1 MELDT
6 CTQRRRRMERR
17 SVVSVHGA
25 GNERR
30 VSGCNLRHE
39 MTPGR
44 PWESWEPSPP
54 DDQGPSQISHLGT
67 CCLLHHLV
75 G

>member
-1 MELDT
+1 
-6 CTQRRRRMERR
+6 MERR

-39 MTPGR
+39 MTPEG
-44 PWESWEPSPP
+44 PGSPGNLRHQMIRVP
-54 DDQGPSQISHLGT
+54 PKYLTLAHVAFFT
-67 CCLLHHLV
+67 TLLV
-75 G
+75 DSR